1 MIFTSKRLTNVG
13 DCQLPEY
20 KNIEVN
26 KPEQIGLQITYYNKS
41 LETPEDNNKSSWAHV
56 KDLIRNAILILIEI
70 ISMHIHAN
78 AAISNKNA
86 YTYKGIVKHGEKII
100 EQMGDLIGEE
110 NF

>member
-1 MIFTSKRLTNVG
+1 MSKRLTNVG

-41 LETPEDNNKSSWAHV
+41 LETSEDNKKSSWGSY
-56 KDLIRNAILILIEI
+56 N
-70 ISMHIHAN
+70 
-78 AAISNKNA
+78 
-86 YTYKGIVKHGEKII
+86 
-100 EQMGDLIGEE
+100 DLIGEE